1 MIPIPLLITV
11 IKKYAGN
18 ALMVA
23 IAAAVVFG
31 IYLHWKGQI
40 YDQGVNDERS
50 KWEKRDADTQ
60 RQSAELLKLRE
71 HENRLLSDIQN
82 KRSMGAIESYANY
95 SNTLYKQLA
104 NAKRM
109 PVNATTP
116 SGNRDTLPG
125 TSQDTCTPTGT
136 SEEDVQ
142 RKLSIKAAELLI
154 EQYLVPNAVITE

>member
-1 MIPIPLLITV
+1 MIPVSVLITV

-40 YDQGVNDERS
+40 YDQGVNDERA
-50 KWEKRDADTQ
+50 KWEKRDAETQ
-60 RQSAELLKLRE
+60 RQSAELLKLKQ
-71 HENRLLSDIQN
+71 HENQVKSDLQN
-82 KRSMGAIESYANY
+82 QRSMGAIESYANY
-95 SNTLYKQLA
+95 SNRLYRELA

-109 PVNATTP
+109 SVNATTS
-116 SGNRDTLPG
+116 SGDRGTMSG

>member
-1 MIPIPLLITV
+1 MIPIPILITI

-31 IYLHWKGQI
+31 MYLHWKSEI
-40 YDQGVNDERS
+40 YDQGVHDERAQ
-50 KWEKRDADTQ
+50 WEKRDAETQ
-60 RQSAELLKLRE
+60 RQSAELLKLKQ
-71 HENRLLSDIQN
+71 HEITTRLNEQN
-82 KRSMGAIESYANY
+82 QRSMGAIESYANY
-95 SNTLYKQLA
+95 SNRLYRELA

-109 PVNATTP
+109 PVNTAAS

-125 TSQDTCTPTGT
+125 TSQDTCAPAGT

-142 RKLSIKAAELLI
+142 RKLSIKAVELLI

>member
-1 MIPIPLLITV
+1 MIPIPILITV

-23 IAAAVVFG
+23 IAAVVVFG

-40 YDQGVNDERS
+40 YDQGVNDERA
-50 KWEKRDADTQ
+50 KWEKRDAETQ
-60 RQSAELLKLRE
+60 RQSAELLKLKQ
-71 HENRLLSDIQN
+71 HEITTRLNEQN
-82 KRSMGAIESYANY
+82 QRSMGAIESYANY
-95 SNTLYKQLA
+95 SNRLYRELA
-104 NAKRM
+104 NSKRVS
-109 PVNATTP
+109 VNASAS

-125 TSQDTCTPTGT
+125 TSQDTCPPAGT